1 MSSTSLDQV
10 GAITPERLEEF
21 RHKATMAKRIKK
33 AKATAKEKEPQSEEQ
48 WAAARAQRQP
58 NHLLGH
64 VPKLQMVAAARNGR
78 KTSPANSQAGN
89 SGLRLQKLQKP
100 AAHRANP

>member
-33 AKATAKEKEPQSEEQ
+33 ATAKEKE
-48 WAAARAQRQP
+48 
-58 NHLLGH
+58 
-64 VPKLQMVAAARNGR
+64 V
-78 KTSPANSQAGN
+78 
-89 SGLRLQKLQKP
+89 
-100 AAHRANP
+100 